1 MKILHMA
8 DTHLGFSAY
17 RKLTEDGMNKREID
31 IYNSFK
37 QCIDYAV
44 KSKPDLI
51 LHAGD
56 LFDSVRPTNRAITVA
71 LEQIIRLS
79 KKKIPFIVI
88 SGNHETPK
96 LRETGNIF
104 KIFEHLDHIYPI
116 YNNKYETIPFE
127 IGSKKILIHAVPH
140 CQTKE
145 GFLDNLKKVKPD
157 SSVDFN
163 VFMAHGA
170 VTGIKEFKMNEF
182 NELFIPTKALSKD
195 FDYIAL
201 GHYHNY
207 TEIVENAFY
216 SGSPERLTFAE
227 VEGKKGCIE
236 IEPGS
241 KTRYKFIEIDTRPMI
256 DAAPINCSNL
266 NIEEITRNIREI
278 IQKIEPHNK
287 IFRITL
293 ENIPSHI
300 YRGIDFNQIRKL
312 CSGAVHFE
320 IKSDVIKEGELRV
333 SENYKIESIASEFEN
348 FLRNRDITEKEVLLK
363 LGLEYI
369 QKIESKDEGR

>member
-8 DTHLGFSAY
+8 DTHLGYSAY
-17 RKLTEDGMNKREID
+17 RKLTKDGMNQREID

-79 KKKIPFIVI
+79 KEKIPFIVI

-96 LRETGNIF
+96 LKETGNIF
-104 KIFEHLDHIYPI
+104 KIFEHLDHIYPV

-127 IGSKKILIHAVPH
+127 IKGKKIIIHAVPH

-145 GFLDNLKKVKPD
+145 GFLDNLKKITPD
-157 SSVDFN
+157 SSADFN

-182 NELFIPTKALSKD
+182 NELFIPTEALSKD

-216 SGSPERLTFAE
+216 SGSSERLTFAE
-227 VEGKKGCIE
+227 VDGKKGCIE
-236 IEPGS
+236 IELGS

-256 DAAPINCSNL
+256 DADPINCSNL
-266 NIEEITRNIREI
+266 SIEDITKKIQVT
-278 IQKIEPHNK
+278 IQKIKPHDK
-287 IFRITL
+287 IFRIKL

-320 IKSDVIKEGELRV
+320 IKSDVIKEGEQRI
-333 SENYKIESIASEFEN
+333 SENYKIKSIANEFEK
-348 FLRNRDITEKEVLLK
+348 FLKDRDVTEKDLLLK
-363 LGLEYI
+363 IGLEYI
-369 QKIESKDEGR
+369 QKIESKDEGK

>member
-8 DTHLGFSAY
+8 DTHLGYSAY
-17 RKLTEDGMNKREID
+17 RKLTKDGMNQREID

-79 KKKIPFIVI
+79 KEKIPFIVI

-96 LRETGNIF
+96 LKETGNIF
-104 KIFEHLDHIYPI
+104 KIFEHLEHIYPI

-127 IGSKKILIHAVPH
+127 IKDKKIIIHTVPH

-145 GFLDNLKKVKPD
+145 GFLDNLKKITPD
-157 SSVDFN
+157 SSADFN

-182 NELFIPTKALSKD
+182 NELFIPTEALSKD

-216 SGSPERLTFAE
+216 SGSTERLTFAE
-227 VEGKKGCIE
+227 VDGKKGCIE
-236 IEPGS
+236 IELGS
-241 KTRYKFIEIDTRPMI
+241 KTRYKFIENDTRSMI
-256 DAAPINCSNL
+256 DADPINCSNL
-266 NIEEITRNIREI
+266 SIENITKKIQVT
-278 IQKIEPHNK
+278 IQKIKPHDK
-287 IFRITL
+287 IFRIKL

-320 IKSDVIKEGELRV
+320 IKSDVIKEGEQRI
-333 SENYKIESIASEFEN
+333 SENYKIKSIANEFEK
-348 FLRNRDITEKEVLLK
+348 FLKDRDVTEKDLLLK
-363 LGLEYI
+363 IGLEYI
-369 QKIESKDEGR
+369 QKIESKDEGK

>member
-17 RKLTEDGMNKREID
+17 RKLTEDGMNQREID

-104 KIFEHLDHIYPI
+104 KIFEHLDHVYPI

-182 NELFIPTKALSKD
+182 NELFIPTEALSKD

>member
-1 MKILHMA
+1 MKILHIA

-17 RKLTEDGMNKREID
+17 RKLTEDGMNQREID

-104 KIFEHLDHIYPI
+104 KIFEHLDHVYPI

-127 IGSKKILIHAVPH
+127 IKGKKILIHAVPH

-182 NELFIPTKALSKD
+182 NELFIPTGALSKD

-256 DAAPINCSNL
+256 DAAHINCSNL

>member
-1 MKILHMA
+1 MKILHIT

-17 RKLTEDGMNKREID
+17 RKLTEDGMNQREID

-56 LFDSVRPTNRAITVA
+56 LFDSVRPTNRAITIA

-104 KIFEHLDHIYPI
+104 KIFEHLDHVYPI

-182 NELFIPTKALSKD
+182 NELFIPTEALSKD

-201 GHYHNY
+201 GHYHKY

-333 SENYKIESIASEFEN
+333 SENYKIESIASEFEK
-348 FLRNRDITEKEVLLK
+348 FLKDRDVTEKNLLLK

>member
-8 DTHLGFSAY
+8 DTHLGYSAY
-17 RKLTEDGMNKREID
+17 RKLTKDGMNQREID

-79 KKKIPFIVI
+79 KEKIPFIVI

-96 LRETGNIF
+96 LKETGNIF
-104 KIFEHLDHIYPI
+104 KIFEHLEHIYPI

-127 IGSKKILIHAVPH
+127 IKDKKIIIHTVPH

-145 GFLDNLKKVKPD
+145 GFLDNLKKITPD
-157 SSVDFN
+157 SSADFN

-182 NELFIPTKALSKD
+182 NELFIPTEALSKD

-216 SGSPERLTFAE
+216 SGSSERLTFAE
-227 VEGKKGCIE
+227 VDGKKGCIE
-236 IEPGS
+236 IELGS
-241 KTRYKFIEIDTRPMI
+241 KTRYKFIEIDTRHMI
-256 DAAPINCSNL
+256 DAASITCSNL
-266 NIEEITRNIREI
+266 SIEDITKKIQVT
-278 IQKIEPHNK
+278 IQKIKPQDK
-287 IFRITL
+287 IFRIKL

-320 IKSDVIKEGELRV
+320 IKSDVIKEGEQRI
-333 SENYKIESIASEFEN
+333 SENYKIKSIANEFEK
-348 FLRNRDITEKEVLLK
+348 FLKDRDVTEKDLLLK
-363 LGLEYI
+363 IGLEYI
-369 QKIESKDEGR
+369 QKIESKDEGK

>member
-1 MKILHMA
+1 MKILHIA

-17 RKLTEDGMNKREID
+17 RKLTEDGMNQREID

-104 KIFEHLDHIYPI
+104 KIFEHLDHVYPI

-127 IGSKKILIHAVPH
+127 IKGKKILIHAVPH

-182 NELFIPTKALSKD
+182 NELFIPTGPLSKD

-256 DAAPINCSNL
+256 DTAPTNCSNL